1 MKLTRSFSAAFPF
14 QGSSRTSNNRRG
26 AGMLLT
32 KRNKSRVLGII
43 IGVIFATGLSVV
55 VAGPREQAKRIHDR
69 LVGVPPSTAVLDSMT
84 TMITNGDA
92 LGAAMEAMNNPAFYN
107 TTVRELATPWTN
119 REQSVYVDMNDATAT
134 VIGMVRDDVPFDQ
147 LLYENIIYVGTA
159 GATNIAYSST
169 DNDHYIDLEQNRVDL
184 SDPANLERRL
194 QSDVTGLAANETAG
208 IMTTRG
214 FAQAFL
220 VAGTNRAAVRFATLN
235 HMCMDMEDFRD
246 VGAWPDRIRQD
257 VTRSPGGDSSI
268 FLTDCLSCHTGLDS
282 FAGAFAFF
290 DFDEGTQQL
299 VHTPGT
305 VQPKFLK
312 DSAAFPLGFVTLGDS
327 WINYWRSGP
336 NGFVGWNG
344 PGSGQGAKSLGMEL
358 AQNRQFSECQVEQV
372 FEKVCYR
379 TPNGAADLQ
388 AVQNIANSFE
398 ANNRSM
404 KRVFAETA
412 VYCMGN

>member
-1 MKLTRSFSAAFPF
+1 
-14 QGSSRTSNNRRG
+14 
-26 AGMLLT
+26 MLLT
-32 KRNKSRVLGII
+32 KRKTSRVISTVLGLTCVMAI
-43 IGVIFATGLSVV
+43 SVS
-55 VAGPREQAKRIHDR
+55 VAGPREQAKRMHDR
-69 LVGVPPSTAVLDSMT
+69 LVGIPPSSAVLDSMT
-84 TMITNGDA
+84 TMITNGNA
-92 LGAAMEAMNNPAFYN
+92 IGAAMEAMNNPAFYN

-119 REQSVYVDMNDATAT
+119 REQSVYVGMNDATAT

-147 LLYENIIYVGTA
+147 LLYENIVYVGTTN
-159 GATNIAYSST
+159 ATAIPYSQT
-169 DNDHYIDLEQNRVDL
+169 DNDHYVDLEQNRIDL

-194 QSDVTGLAANETAG
+194 QSDVTGLGPNDTAG

-214 FAQAFL
+214 FAEAFL

-246 VGAWPDRIRQD
+246 VTAWPDRIRQD

-268 FLTDCLSCHTGLDS
+268 FLIDCLSCHTGLDS
-282 FAGAFAFF
+282 FAGAFAYY

-299 VHTPGT
+299 VHTPGN

-312 DSAAFPLGFVTLGDS
+312 DSGAFPLGYVTLGDS

-336 NGFVGWNG
+336 NAFVGWNG
-344 PGSGQGAKSLGMEL
+344 PGSGQGVKSLGMEL
-358 AQNRQFSECQVEQV
+358 SQNRQFSECQVEQV

-388 AVQNIANSFE
+388 AVQSIANSFE
-398 ANNRSM
+398 TNNRSM

-412 VYCMGN
+412 AYCMGN